1 MKKIIKL
8 TEHQLKLYTNL
19 LDEAFTFKTDKNT
32 GNRIMSYKPG
42 ENSKID
48 DTIFNE
54 DKSLKVRKIKLPK
67 SGVISYNLYDI
78 KHMDVNKAL
87 KHGVDIANNK
97 VERDK
102 SVEIF
107 INRSVL
113 LIKHIIGNNPVDI
126 ITYPQSSSNFNKE
139 ITSKLL
145 SHFPNSEGILLKPE
159 LLTKNVRGITVNDDI
174 ARSVGLTDE
183 EISFLKRRVE
193 KWKKE
198 EDIRDIRRKIEG
210 MVDEIQ
216 KFISQRSGG
225 GRGRLPKQ
233 YNDMKQ
239 QVSQYRDEINNLRK
253 GMIGRDPTINTK
265 TGHVKDW
272 QIKSI
277 DDKDRKAIENIF
289 QLNPMY
295 ENYRNKLINKHVI
308 VFDDNI
314 SSGATLDEVCVTLK
328 KLGVASV
335 IPFTLG
341 TIMPTMYNPQDR
353 NQYKME
359 HGLEPKTHRLKKEKP
374 EPPYTDVDGQYHVGY
389 KIIKMR
395 EGGFNLMDKS
405 GKMIFTS
412 KPPLEIEYNPK
423 NRLFYVKTDKFSYKG
438 RPGSWKKIN

>member
-1 MKKIIKL
+1 MNKIIKL
-8 TEHQLKLYTNL
+8 TENQLKLYINL

-32 GNRIMSYKPG
+32 GNRIMSYRPG

-67 SGVISYNLYDI
+67 SGVMSYNLYDI

-126 ITYPQSSSNFNKE
+126 ITYPQSSSNFNRE

-145 SHFPNSEGILLKPE
+145 SYFPNSEGIQLKPE
-159 LLTKNVRGITVNDDI
+159 LLSKNVRGITVNDEI
-174 ARSVGLTDE
+174 ARNVGLTDE
-183 EISFLKRRVE
+183 EITFLKRRVE

-198 EDIRDIRRKIEG
+198 EDIRDIRRKIEN
-210 MVDEIQ
+210 MVDEIHNY
-216 KFISQRSGG
+216 ISQRSGG

-253 GMIGRDPTINTK
+253 GMIGRDPTLNTK

-277 DDKDRKAIENIF
+277 DDRDRKAIENIF
-289 QLNPMY
+289 QLNPIY
-295 ENYRNKLINKHVI
+295 ENYRSKLINKHVI

-335 IPFTLG
+335 MPFTLG
-341 TIMPTMYNPQDR
+341 TIMPTMYNPQIR
-353 NQYKME
+353 NQYKVE
-359 HGLEPKTHRLKKEKP
+359 HGLEPKKHRMKK
-374 EPPYTDVDGQYHVGY
+374 EPPYTEVDGKYHVGY
-389 KIIKMR
+389 KIIKMK

-423 NRLFYVKTDKFSYKG
+423 DRLFYVKTDNFSYKG
-438 RPGSWKKIN
+438 RPGNWKKIS